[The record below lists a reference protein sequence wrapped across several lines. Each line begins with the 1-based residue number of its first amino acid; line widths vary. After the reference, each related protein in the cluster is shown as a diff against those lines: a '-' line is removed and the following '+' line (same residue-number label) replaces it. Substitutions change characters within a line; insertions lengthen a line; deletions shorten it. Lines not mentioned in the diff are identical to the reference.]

1 MMYSKTILV
10 TGGAKRI
17 GECICKHFA
26 QNGWRVLI
34 HYNKSETNA
43 QCLAKQINEFGGSA
57 ETICFDLNQPDKIDN
72 IIKELCINYPDLR
85 VIINNA
91 AIFEYDDANA
101 ADKQIFDAAMMVNC
115 LSPIL
120 ITQAFAKYGDKSF
133 PRNVINI
140 LDQKLENLN
149 PDYFSYTIS
158 KFALSGAM
166 AMLVME
172 MDKQGIRINN
182 ISPGITLQ
190 SGDQTEEEFAKTCKM
205 NLLQKPVSAQAIANA
220 AMMLVNTNIANGQTI
235 HVDCGQHLI
244 PQERDVM
251 FLIRES

>member
-1 MMYSKTILV
+1 MYSKTILV

-26 QNGWRVLI
+26 QNGWHVLI
-34 HYNKSETNA
+34 HYNKSNSDAEN
-43 QCLAKQINEFGGSA
+43 LAKQINEFGGAA
-57 ETICFDLNQPDKIDN
+57 ETVYFDLNQPENIDE
-72 IIKELCINYPDLR
+72 IIKALCENHPDLQA
-85 VIINNA
+85 IINNA
-91 AIFEYDDANA
+91 AVFEYDDAKA
-101 ADKQIFDAAMMVNC
+101 ADKQIFDEAMRVNC

-120 ITQAFAKYGDKSF
+120 ITQAFAKYSDKSL
-133 PRNVINI
+133 PRNIINI

-182 ISPGITLQ
+182 IAPGITLQ
-190 SGDQTEEEFAKTCKM
+190 SGDQTELEFAKTRAM
-205 NLLQKPVSAQAIANA
+205 NLLQRPVSTQAIANA

-235 HVDCGQHLI
+235 HVDCGQHLV